1 MDGLKKFDRLNMS
14 PNNTDISELLE
25 KIASGNAILFTGAG
39 FSLGSENVLGEEPPT
54 VKKLTDIIANEGGF
68 DGENNLKSTAN
79 YFLKVNDDSV
89 LIKIL
94 SELYTIKKIS
104 PSHKAILTPKWRR
117 IYTTNY
123 DNVISLAM
131 MDNGKVVKNIT
142 TDDSSETY
150 FKEDNVCVNIN
161 GSIETLKNDVIP
173 DSFKL
178 TTSSYLSPDSFITS
192 RWFPSFKK
200 DLERSS
206 AIVFVGYSLYDIEIQ
221 KILFE
226 SPEFKKKTYFIN
238 HKSASPLTLFELS
251 EFGKVYTTGVDGFAK
266 EIVNNLQK
274 YVREEEA
281 FYLES
286 FTEYKLEKHT
296 ETIRDHQIIEFLLHG
311 NIENFFIDDSITSKL
326 MNPHIVMRDQLN
338 EVNELFKNFNYV
350 TILSDFGNGKTVFLR
365 EMISY
370 LTINGKRV
378 FEFNDIDG
386 DYSKDIEQLSSLNCE
401 LYVVIDNYE
410 MYIEVLQNILLL
422 NDPKIYVLLSTR
434 SSNHDQNM
442 QLIDKSD
449 QIAQVNIDLLNDNE
463 ISDLNN
469 IIDTVGLWSER
480 AGLPEQRRFDLIKEN
495 NKSQFS
501 HTLLNILQAPQI
513 RDRIANLLSSLFKKE
528 DNKDTILAI
537 CILEIMNIPL
547 TYNNISEIALNNSIY
562 NTELINN
569 TDFKQLFP
577 SKNNQIISKSS
588 LFARNLLAYHFNPN
602 STVTKL
608 LEVAEKFHSVRNNS
622 EFEKK
627 IYKSLLRFAFI
638 ERVVPLTNKR
648 DMLIRYYEQLKSR
661 LGGLKNTP
669 HFWLQYAMARIALD
683 DYNNAQNYL
692 ETAYAK
698 AYGDYDTAYLDAQQ
712 ARLWIKLSITEFDQ
726 NKSMDYF
733 KKAHNLLCNLYD
745 DQYKYRQVEAYLEY
759 YDTKYTK
766 LSKKNKANFLNAVI
780 EMHKKLQELR
790 KGYTTESNRMDH
802 CYNKLDHILQNT

>member
-1 MDGLKKFDRLNMS
+1 M
-14 PNNTDISELLE
+14 
-25 KIASGNAILFTGAG
+25 
-39 FSLGSENVLGEEPPT
+39 
-54 VKKLTDIIANEGGF
+54 
-68 DGENNLKSTAN
+68 
-79 YFLKVNDDSV
+79 
-89 LIKIL
+89 
-94 SELYTIKKIS
+94 
-104 PSHKAILTPKWRR
+104 
-117 IYTTNY
+117 
-123 DNVISLAM
+123 
-131 MDNGKVVKNIT
+131 
-142 TDDSSETY
+142 
-150 FKEDNVCVNIN
+150 
-161 GSIETLKNDVIP
+161 
-173 DSFKL
+173 
-178 TTSSYLSPDSFITS
+178 
-192 RWFPSFKK
+192 
-200 DLERSS
+200 
-206 AIVFVGYSLYDIEIQ
+206 FVGYSLYDIEIQ

-226 SPEFKKKTYFIN
+226 SPEFKKKTYFID

-251 EFGKVYTTGVDGFAK
+251 EFGKVYTTGVDGFAE
-266 EIVNNLQK
+266 EIVNNLEK

-311 NIENFFIDDSITSKL
+311 NIENFFIDDSITSKPI
-326 MNPHIVMRDQLN
+326 NPHIVMRSQLDD
-338 EVNELFKNFNYV
+338 VNELFKNFNYV

-422 NDPKIYVLLSTR
+422 NDPKIYVILSTR

-449 QIAQVNIDLLNDNE
+449 QIAQVNIDLLNDHE

-469 IIDTVGLWSER
+469 IVDTVGLWSER

-513 RDRIANLLSSLFKKE
+513 RDRIANLLSGLFKKE

-562 NTELINN
+562 NTVLINN

-608 LEVAEKFHSVRNNS
+608 LEIAEKFHSVRNNS

-698 AYGDYDTAYLDAQQ
+698 AYEDYDTAYLDAQQ
-712 ARLWIKLSITEFDQ
+712 ARLWIKISIVELDQ
-726 NKSMDYF
+726 NKSMGYF

-759 YDTKYTK
+759 FDTKYTK
-766 LSKKNKANFLNAVI
+766 LSKKNKANFLNAVT
-780 EMHKKLQELR
+780 EMYKKLQELR

-802 CYNKLDHILQNT
+802 CYNKLDHILQNI